1 MVVYRLC
8 SELEYKKILNTM
20 SFDDIGS
27 LCSNNSRLNTHKYK
41 TNQKYLHFFKDL
53 NSIFY
58 LYLKPGLYM
67 CTYDIPDEL
76 LEKYVGVGQYL
87 DIVFMRKLE
96 NVVEYAIPNNEILF
110 DYLKRI
116 EKVSK
121 YIDYEEYFDDEY
133 KDSLEVVYDIQSKV
147 LSKKL

>member
-1 MVVYRLC
+1 MEVYRLC
-8 SELEYKKILNTM
+8 NEVEYQIIGNTM
-20 SFDDIGS
+20 SFDNIGS
-27 LCSNNSRLNTHKYK
+27 IYKNNSKENNHNYHN
-41 TNQKYLHFFKDL
+41 NQKYIHFFKEYTSL
-53 NSIFY
+53 FY

-110 DYLKRI
+110 EVIKNNNELKVNI
-116 EKVSK
+116 INNKGFK
-121 YIDYEEYFDDEY
+121 I
-133 KDSLEVVYDIQSKV
+133 I
-147 LSKKL
+147 